1 MSANPLLPLEFEI
14 LEPDEQLA
22 RATKFATAMSRR
34 RTVRHFSPEPIP
46 FALVEQALRAA
57 ASSPSG
63 ANKQPWVFVVVQ
75 NPELKRRIR
84 AAAEQEEF
92 EFYHNRATPEWQ
104 DAVPPAGT
112 DLGDKRFLEIAPC
125 LIVVF
130 RQDFEL
136 RRLPDGTFEKV
147 RNHYVTESVGIAV
160 GVLLCALHVAGL
172 ATLTHTPIPMGFLT
186 RELGRPEHE
195 SPFAI
200 IPIGFPAEN
209 ATVPPLTRKPLS
221 EVVVRL

>member
-1 MSANPLLPLEFEI
+1 MSANPLLPLEFEV
-14 LEPDEQLA
+14 LEPAEQLI
-22 RATKFATAMSRR
+22 RATEFANAMARR

-46 FALVEQALRAA
+46 YALVEQALRAA

-84 AAAEQEEF
+84 AAAEQEEW
-92 EFYHNRATPEWQ
+92 EFYNNRATPEWQ
-104 DAVPPAGT
+104 DANPPLGGAG
-112 DLGDKRFLEIAPC
+112 GDKLFLEVAPC

-130 RQDFEL
+130 RQDYEL
-136 RRLPDGTFEKV
+136 HRLPDGRQQKV
-147 RNHYVTESVGIAV
+147 PNHYVTESVGISV
-160 GVLLCALHVAGL
+160 GLLLCALHIAGL

-186 RELGRPEHE
+186 RELGRPENE

-209 ATVPPLTRKPLS
+209 ATVPPLARKPLS
-221 EVVVRL
+221 EVVVRF